1 MEKQNEVTPF
11 LYFCYTRN
19 IIWNTYL
26 KKAIPIFF
34 YAQDEK
40 GEILMIAPMKLWVK
54 SKKLDTLG
62 NIGYCDITDF
72 LFAKEVN
79 WEDKKRIL
87 DSFRNYIGHNFYLSR
102 IHENSDLLLAFNGRL
117 SHLGS
122 HKCVDIFI
130 EGNADDHFL
139 SLSKSVRQ
147 NIRTAYNRLKKNNLS
162 YNYKIYFGGQN
173 INKKVK
179 KETKKLYLKRQTSKY
194 FGGKSMF
201 NNIRSIFVKYLR
213 HDNYSLYNNDNSV
226 LSVLYIEGE
235 PAAMFNGVLSKNQDR
250 IVIPRLAINN
260 DFKFYS
266 PGYILIIESIKY
278 IVTETKIR
286 HLDLCRGTEQY
297 KTDLGGS
304 IYSTEFFE
312 CH

>member
-1 MEKQNEVTPF
+1 
-11 LYFCYTRN
+11 
-19 IIWNTYL
+19 
-26 KKAIPIFF
+26 
-34 YAQDEK
+34 
-40 GEILMIAPMKLWVK
+40 
-54 SKKLDTLG
+54 
-62 NIGYCDITDF
+62 
-72 LFAKEVN
+72 
-79 WEDKKRIL
+79 
-87 DSFRNYIGHNFYLSR
+87 
-102 IHENSDLLLAFNGRL
+102 
-117 SHLGS
+117 
-122 HKCVDIFI
+122 
-130 EGNADDHFL
+130 
-139 SLSKSVRQ
+139 
-147 NIRTAYNRLKKNNLS
+147 
-162 YNYKIYFGGQN
+162 
-173 INKKVK
+173 
-179 KETKKLYLKRQTSKY
+179 
-194 FGGKSMF
+194 MF